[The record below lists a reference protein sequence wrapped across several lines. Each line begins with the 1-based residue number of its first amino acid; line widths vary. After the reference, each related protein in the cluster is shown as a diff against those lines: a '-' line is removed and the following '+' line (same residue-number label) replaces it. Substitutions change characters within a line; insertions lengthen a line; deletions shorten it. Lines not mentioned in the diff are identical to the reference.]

1 MGRALY
7 LECGSGISGDM
18 FVASMIGLGADKE
31 KLMKVLDSIPVKGFN
46 VEISDV
52 FKSGIKCVD
61 FCVSLDEDNHD
72 HDMEYLHGHSHDHEH
87 HHHHHDHRHPSD
99 IKHIIDHTAMSMG
112 AKEIA
117 VKILDIIAEAEA
129 EAHGIPVEEV
139 HFHEVGAIDS
149 IVDII
154 SAAVVFDD
162 LDIHE
167 VIIPGLTEG
176 TGTVRCQHGIL
187 NVPVPAVANIVKDNK
202 LDLRISDVKGELV
215 TPTGAAIAAAIKTGD
230 KLPDNFTIEKTGL
243 GAGKREYEA
252 PGILRSML
260 IVFDDSKRDTVLKLE
275 TDIDDI
281 TGEELGYLMEK
292 LYEEGAREVHF
303 MPVYMKKNRPGT
315 EVVVICD
322 ADKKAVMES
331 IIFKHTTTI
340 GIRYTE
346 MQRTVLRRF
355 SEVASTEYGNVDIK
369 TVILPDGTVRKY
381 PEYES
386 LKKIADKTGM
396 SIADIRKLL

>member
-72 HDMEYLHGHSHDHEH
+72 HDMEYLHGHSHDHEQ

-162 LDIHE
+162 LDIDE

-322 ADKKAVMES
+322 ADKRAVMES

-355 SEVASTEYGNVDIK
+355 NEVASTEYGNVDIK

>member
-31 KLMKVLDSIPVKGFN
+31 KLMKVLDSIPVNGFN

-72 HDMEYLHGHSHDHEH
+72 HDMEYLHGHSHDHEY

-117 VKILDIIAEAEA
+117 FKILDIIAEAEA

-162 LDIHE
+162 LDIDE

-322 ADKKAVMES
+322 ADKREVMES

-386 LKKIADKTGM
+386 LKKIAHKTGM

>member
-322 ADKKAVMES
+322 ADKRAVMES

>member
-72 HDMEYLHGHSHDHEH
+72 HDMEYLHGHSNDHEH

-322 ADKKAVMES
+322 ADKRAVMES

>member
-72 HDMEYLHGHSHDHEH
+72 HDMEYLHGHSNDHEH

-99 IKHIIDHTAMSMG
+99 IKHIIDHTAMSMR
-112 AKEIA
+112 AKVIA

-322 ADKKAVMES
+322 ADKRAVMES

>member
-61 FCVSLDEDNHD
+61 FYVSLDEDNHD

-112 AKEIA
+112 AKVIA

-322 ADKKAVMES
+322 ADKRAVMES
-331 IIFKHTTTI
+331 IIFKNTTTI